1 MQHIRIGKTLL
12 IKSENSDA
20 IKKKDRNND
29 HITIL
34 KSNMP
39 NTTITKSMY
48 K

>member
-1 MQHIRIGKTLL
+1 MQHTRRGKTLL

-20 IKKKDRNND
+20 IKKKSRNND

-39 NTTITKSMY
+39 DTAITKSIY